1 MSDSLLHSVALTVR
15 KFVSGCDHL
24 YTKQLD
30 FTGLTELLAGL
41 DEGNRGI
48 LSEEGNGPVEEV
60 RLGLEVRVEDGN
72 VLAARHV
79 S

>member
-1 MSDSLLHSVALTVR
+1 MSDSLLHSVALTIR

-24 YTKQLD
+24 YTKELD
-30 FTGLTELLAGL
+30 FTGLTELSAGL

-48 LSEEGNGPVEEV
+48 VSEEGNGPVEKV
-60 RLGLEVRVEDGN
+60 RLGLEVRVEDDD
-72 VLAARHV
+72 VLAALHV